1 MLVLLAALYWAILHQ
16 RGLHLA
22 PLCVARNLGR
32 CEHVYLRWG
41 GHTGKHC
48 ARHTGFYHRVGASM
62 ANGLRPFFL
71 FPVPVWGFSLRPG
84 LAVQSPTRSAVPR
97 SSNPDVTLDLGLIW
111 TNVNLL
117 PSGAMN
123 RSNAPPAVPV
133 QSALTVYV
141 PDSCTLRE
149 MCPLALLEETVS
161 TLPLPSKTS

>member
-1 MLVLLAALYWAILHQ
+1 MQHQPCLAHRLLL
-16 RGLHLA
+16 
-22 PLCVARNLGR
+22 
-32 CEHVYLRWG
+32 
-41 GHTGKHC
+41 
-48 ARHTGFYHRVGASM
+48 TGFSHHRVGAPRRR
-62 ANGLRPFFL
+62 APALFL
-71 FPVPVWGFSLRPG
+71 SPVPVWGFSLRPG

-149 MCPLALLEETVS
+149 MCPLALLEKTVS
-161 TLPLPSKTS
+161 TLPLPSNT